1 MIHALLLGAMA
12 FLPVHGRYP
21 IGRTKFDWVDAA
33 RNEPSAA
40 GHKRELV
47 VYVWYP
53 SEARAECTPAPY
65 LPDAALMSD
74 ALPKEVAGSV
84 AAAKTGACLD
94 APLSRA
100 QERFPVIVFSPG
112 DGFKTL
118 GYSALQ
124 EDLASRGYIVAAIDV
139 PYNAPVVEL
148 SDGRVTRPREEEPP
162 PPNLSPD
169 ALKQYAYDQTMAQLQ
184 LWAED
189 IAFVARRMG
198 ELDRNDRRF
207 RGRID
212 TKAIGSLG
220 HSAGGLASFHACQID
235 PALRACADIDGNY
248 RARPYPIAAAAES
261 PSQPFLW
268 IHIPQPAFTDQQLE
282 QRKMSR
288 TDYERELAL
297 GKAIMAGVASGSYD
311 VTFTEPGV
319 DHLDFTDFRLFESGI
334 APKTLTFRRQTLEQ
348 TRAVLAAF
356 FDEALRGIRTPVAA
370 APGVNVV
377 HYAGSREAQ

>member
-1 MIHALLLGAMA
+1 
-12 FLPVHGRYP
+12 
-21 IGRTKFDWVDAA
+21 
-33 RNEPSAA
+33 
-40 GHKRELV
+40 
-47 VYVWYP
+47 
-53 SEARAECTPAPY
+53 
-65 LPDAALMSD
+65 
-74 ALPKEVAGSV
+74 
-84 AAAKTGACLD
+84 
-94 APLSRA
+94 
-100 QERFPVIVFSPG
+100 VIVFSPG

-118 GYSALQ
+118 GYSALE

-148 SDGRVTRPREEEPP
+148 SGGRVTRPPAEEPP
-162 PPNLSPD
+162 PPNLSGE

-198 ELDRNDRRF
+198 ELDRDDPRF

-212 TKAIGSLG
+212 AKAIGSLG

-248 RARPYPIAAAAES
+248 RARPYPIASGAES
-261 PSQPFLW
+261 PRQPFLW
-268 IHIPQPAFTDQQLE
+268 IHTPQPVFTDQQLE

-288 TDYERELAL
+288 KDYEGELAL

-319 DHLDFTDFRLFESGI
+319 DHLDFTDFRIFESGI
-334 APKTLTFRRQTLEQ
+334 AAETLAARRQTLEE
-348 TRAVLAAF
+348 TRRVLASF
-356 FDEALRGIRTPVAA
+356 FDEALRGAQTTITA
-370 APGVNVV
+370 APGVTVV
-377 HYAGSREAQ
+377 HYRGAK